1 VVDVM
6 GTAAVAGLAGGLIV
20 TGVLLALPVWQTDP
34 GARQG
39 RRRVPVWWRRV
50 RQDRRARW
58 RVVGACAVGVLGWA
72 VTGWP
77 AVAVLAAA
85 GVWWLPRLLGP
96 DRAGVAARKR
106 TEAVATWVESLR
118 DTLSAAA
125 GLRQAI
131 QATAPAAP
139 GPIAG
144 PVRTLAARLRDGHR
158 LAEALR
164 VFAAEVADPVADLAA
179 AALIHAADNEARHL
193 SQVLSGLADAARARA
208 AAGLRV
214 ATSRAH
220 AHTTVRIIT
229 ATVLAAT
236 VGLILTDR
244 PFLAPYHSAA
254 GQVVLLVVGG
264 VYAIGLWWLQKLA
277 TPVADTRVLAPTL
290 ERSEAVS

>member
-1 VVDVM
+1 M
-6 GTAAVAGLAGGLIV
+6 NTPAVAGLAGGLIAA
-20 TGVLLALPVWQTDP
+20 GVVLVLPIWQAQPDS
-34 GARQG
+34 GADVRRSRVMGWWG
-39 RRRVPVWWRRV
+39 RI

-58 RVVGACAVGVLGWA
+58 RIAGAFVTGALAWV

-77 AVAVLAAA
+77 AAALLAGA

-96 DRAGVAARKR
+96 DRAGVAARER

-139 GPIAG
+139 DPIAT
-144 PVRTLAARLRDGHR
+144 PVTTLAIRLRDGR
-158 LAEALR
+158 RMSEALR
-164 VFAAEVADPVADLAA
+164 AFAAEVNDPVADLAA

-193 SQVLSGLADAARARA
+193 SQVLSGLADTARARA

-264 VYAIGLWWLQKLA
+264 VYGLGLWWLNRLA
-277 TPVADTRVLAPTL
+277 TPDPSPRVLAPAVA
-290 ERSEAVS
+290 ESEAVS